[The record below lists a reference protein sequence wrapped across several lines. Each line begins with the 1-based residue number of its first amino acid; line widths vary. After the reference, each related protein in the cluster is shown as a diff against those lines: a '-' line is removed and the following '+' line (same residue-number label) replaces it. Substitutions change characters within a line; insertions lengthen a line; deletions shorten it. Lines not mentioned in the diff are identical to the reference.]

1 MIDLPTQRDALAS
14 SPDTA
19 GGPER
24 ARSPYAA
31 SAPAADVPEG
41 RPAESPVAPAAG
53 GPTPRSRARRRRAWL
68 AVARLAIVAV
78 LLAVWQLGVNAKIV
92 DPFFWG
98 EPQGVWATMS
108 GWFTEGTSQGS
119 LADQILITL
128 EEAVLGF
135 LIGAVLGVVCGIALG
150 RVQLLSELFAPFL
163 KAANSIPRIILG
175 SIFTVAFGFGMQSK
189 VILAV
194 VLVFF
199 GVFFNAFQGAR
210 EVDRNLIANARLL
223 GASRWQ
229 VTRDVVLPSAFTWIL
244 ASLHISFGFA
254 LIGAL
259 VGEILGANQGLGLL
273 IRSSQNNFDMNGVL
287 AGMVLVAVVALTAEG
302 LITLLERRLLRW
314 RPPQTHGGAAV
325 E

>member
-1 MIDLPTQRDALAS
+1 MNDAAIRQDGSLTAQATEVRPVPPADAPARS
-14 SPDTA
+14 TSPQA
-19 GGPER
+19 R
-24 ARSPYAA
+24 ARN
-31 SAPAADVPEG
+31 
-41 RPAESPVAPAAG
+41 
-53 GPTPRSRARRRRAWL
+53 RRL
-68 AVARLAIVAV
+68 RLAGVRLGIVVV
-78 LLAVWQLGVNAKIV
+78 LVAAWQLCVHATIV

-98 EPQGVWATMS
+98 EPTGVWSTLVD
-108 GWFTEGTSQGS
+108 WFTIGTPQGS
-119 LADQILITL
+119 LGTQILVTL

-135 LIGAVLGVVCGIALG
+135 IIGAVLGVVFGIALG
-150 RVQLLSELFAPFL
+150 RIQILSEIFAPFL

-175 SIFTVAFGFGMQSK
+175 SIFTVAFGFGIQSK

-199 GVFFNAFQGAR
+199 GVFFNAFQGSR
-210 EVDRNLIANARLL
+210 EVDRNLVANARLL
-223 GASRWQ
+223 GASRWR

-259 VGEILGANQGLGLL
+259 VGEILGANEGLGLL

-287 AGMVLVAVVALTAEG
+287 AGMVLVATIALTAEG

-314 RPPQTHGGAAV
+314 RPPQTHGGAH

>member
-1 MIDLPTQRDALAS
+1 MIDTPTQSDGSLTALAAEF
-14 SPDTA
+14 P
-19 GGPER
+19 PER
-24 ARSPYAA
+24 
-31 SAPAADVPEG
+31 
-41 RPAESPVAPAAG
+41 PAAG
-53 GPTPRSRARRRRAWL
+53 TSTRARANRRRLVL
-68 AVARLAIVAV
+68 ALTRLGIVVV
-78 LLAVWQLGVNAKIV
+78 LLVGWQLCVNAKIV

-98 EPQGVWATMS
+98 EPKGVWADLVD
-108 GWFTEGTSQGS
+108 WFTVGTSQGS
-119 LADQILITL
+119 LADQILVTL

-135 LIGAVLGVVCGIALG
+135 VIGSILGVVCGIALG
-150 RVQLLSELFAPFL
+150 RVRVLSELFAPFL
-163 KAANSIPRIILG
+163 KAANSIPRIVLG
-175 SIFTVAFGFGMQSK
+175 SIFTVAFGFGIQSK

-287 AGMVLVAVVALTAEG
+287 AGMVLVAVIALTAEA
-302 LITLLERRLLRW
+302 LITVLERRLLRW

>member
-1 MIDLPTQRDALAS
+1 MTDLHTPVTPSAHPAPLGTP
-14 SPDTA
+14 PD
-19 GGPER
+19 E
-24 ARSPYAA
+24 
-31 SAPAADVPEG
+31 VQ
-41 RPAESPVAPAAG
+41 PAEAKSGMAA
-53 GPTPRSRARRRRAWL
+53 ARRRRVVMAGL
-68 AVARLAIVAV
+68 RVGIVAV
-78 LLAVWQLGVNAKIV
+78 LLVTWQLCVNAKLV

-98 EPQGVWATMS
+98 EPSGVWASLRDWVTI
-108 GWFTEGTSQGS
+108 GTPQGS
-119 LADQILITL
+119 LGDQILVTL

-135 LIGAVLGVVCGIALG
+135 AVGSVLGVVCGIALG
-150 RVQLLSELFAPFL
+150 RVRLLAELFGPFL

-175 SIFTVAFGFGMQSK
+175 SIFTVAFGFGIQSK

-223 GASRWQ
+223 GASRWR

-259 VGEILGANQGLGLL
+259 VGEILGANRGLGLL

-287 AGMVLVAVVALTAEG
+287 AGMVLVAVIALTAEA

>member
-1 MIDLPTQRDALAS
+1 VIDTPTRSDGSLTALA
-14 SPDTA
+14 A
-19 GGPER
+19 EL
-24 ARSPYAA
+24 
-31 SAPAADVPEG
+31 
-41 RPAESPVAPAAG
+41 PAEQPAAG
-53 GPTPRSRARRRRAWL
+53 TSTRTRANRRRLVL
-68 AVARLAIVAV
+68 ALTRLGIVVV
-78 LLAVWQLGVNAKIV
+78 LLVGWQLCVNAKIV

-98 EPQGVWATMS
+98 EPKGVWADLVD
-108 GWFTEGTSQGS
+108 WFTVGTSQGS
-119 LADQILITL
+119 LADQILVTL

-135 LIGAVLGVVCGIALG
+135 IIGSILGVVCGIALG
-150 RVQLLSELFAPFL
+150 RVRVLSELFAPFL

-175 SIFTVAFGFGMQSK
+175 SIFTVAFGFGIQSK

-287 AGMVLVAVVALTAEG
+287 AGMVLVAVIALTAEA
-302 LITLLERRLLRW
+302 LITVLERRLLRW

>member
-1 MIDLPTQRDALAS
+1 MIDTPTRSEGSL
-14 SPDTA
+14 TA
-19 GGPER
+19 V
-24 ARSPYAA
+24 AA
-31 SAPAADVPEG
+31 EL
-41 RPAESPVAPAAG
+41 PAEQPAAG
-53 GPTPRSRARRRRAWL
+53 TSTRTRANRRRLVL
-68 AVARLAIVAV
+68 ALTRLGIVVV
-78 LLAVWQLGVNAKIV
+78 LLVGWQLCVNAKIV

-98 EPQGVWATMS
+98 EPKGVWADLVD
-108 GWFTEGTSQGS
+108 WFTVGTSQGS
-119 LADQILITL
+119 LADQILVTL

-135 LIGAVLGVVCGIALG
+135 IIGSILGVVCGIALG
-150 RVQLLSELFAPFL
+150 RVRVLSELFAPFL

-175 SIFTVAFGFGMQSK
+175 SIFTVAFGFGIQSK

-287 AGMVLVAVVALTAEG
+287 AGMVLVAVIALTAEA
-302 LITLLERRLLRW
+302 LITVLERRLLRW

-325 E
+325 A

>member
-1 MIDLPTQRDALAS
+1 MTAAPTRHETQ
-14 SPDTA
+14 SPDPTA
-19 GGPER
+19 VTTTTTVTTAEPNPGP
-24 ARSPYAA
+24 SH
-31 SAPAADVPEG
+31 G
-41 RPAESPVAPAAG
+41 
-53 GPTPRSRARRRRAWL
+53 TRARRRRL
-68 AVARLAIVAV
+68 ALGGMRVAIVVV
-78 LLAVWQLGVNAKIV
+78 LLVSWQLCVNAKIV

-98 EPQGVWATMS
+98 EPTGVWADLYDWVTV
-108 GWFTEGTSQGS
+108 GTSQGS
-119 LADQILITL
+119 LGDQILVTL

-135 LIGAVLGVVCGIALG
+135 AIGSVLGVVCGIALG
-150 RVQLLSELFAPFL
+150 RVRILSELFAPFL

-175 SIFTVAFGFGMQSK
+175 SIFTVAFGFGIQSK

-223 GASRWQ
+223 GASRWR

-287 AGMVLVAVVALTAEG
+287 AGMVLVAVIALTAEG
-302 LITLLERRLLRW
+302 FISQLERRLLRW
-314 RPPQTHGGAAV
+314 RPPQSHGGPAV

>member
-1 MIDLPTQRDALAS
+1 MTVTPTQS
-14 SPDTA
+14 DTVV
-19 GGPER
+19 P
-24 ARSPYAA
+24 AA
-31 SAPAADVPEG
+31 SELTGDAAPAVGP
-41 RPAESPVAPAAG
+41 SPRAL
-53 GPTPRSRARRRRAWL
+53 ARRRRTVL
-68 AVARLAIVAV
+68 AGARFAIVAV
-78 LLAVWQLGVNAKIV
+78 LLGVWQLCVNAKVV

-98 EPQGVWATMS
+98 EPKGVWAS
-108 GWFTEGTSQGS
+108 IYDWFTVGTSQGS

-135 LIGAVLGVVCGIALG
+135 VIGSILGVVFGIALG

-223 GASRWQ
+223 GASRWR

-287 AGMVLVAVVALTAEG
+287 AGMVLVAVIALTAEG

>member
-1 MIDLPTQRDALAS
+1 MDTVVPTDEPAVGVLA
-14 SPDTA
+14 PTA
-19 GGPER
+19 
-24 ARSPYAA
+24 
-31 SAPAADVPEG
+31 
-41 RPAESPVAPAAG
+41 PAESTSGPSAAA
-53 GPTPRSRARRRRAWL
+53 RANRRRLVL
-68 AVARLAIVAV
+68 AAARLGIVVV
-78 LLAVWQLGVNAKIV
+78 LLAGWQLAVDAKVV

-98 EPQGVWATMS
+98 EPKGVGSTLVD
-108 GWFTEGTSQGS
+108 WFTTGTSQGS
-119 LADQILITL
+119 LGDQILVTL

-135 LIGAVLGVVCGIALG
+135 IIGSILGVVCGIALG
-150 RVQLLSELFAPFL
+150 RVRLLSELFAPFL

-175 SIFTVAFGFGMQSK
+175 SIFTVAFGFGIQSK

-223 GASRWQ
+223 GASRWR

-287 AGMVLVAVVALTAEG
+287 AGMVLVAVIALTAEA
-302 LITLLERRLLRW
+302 LITLLERRLLSW
-314 RPPQTHGGAAV
+314 RPPQMHGGAAV

>member
-1 MIDLPTQRDALAS
+1 MTATPTRHE
-14 SPDTA
+14 P
-19 GGPER
+19 R
-24 ARSPYAA
+24 AT
-31 SAPAADVPEG
+31 
-41 RPAESPVAPAAG
+41 
-53 GPTPRSRARRRRAWL
+53 GPTAATATGTAPNAGASHGARARRRRL
-68 AVARLAIVAV
+68 TLGGMRFAIVVV
-78 LLAVWQLGVNAKIV
+78 LLVSWQLCVDAKIV

-98 EPQGVWATMS
+98 EPRGVWADLYDWVTV
-108 GWFTEGTSQGS
+108 GTSQGS
-119 LADQILITL
+119 LGDQILVTL

-135 LIGAVLGVVCGIALG
+135 AIGSVLGVVCGIALG
-150 RVQLLSELFAPFL
+150 RVRILSELFAPFL

-175 SIFTVAFGFGMQSK
+175 SIFTVAFGFGIQSK

-287 AGMVLVAVVALTAEG
+287 AGMVLVAVIALTAEAF
-302 LITLLERRLLRW
+302 ISRLERRLLRW

>member
-1 MIDLPTQRDALAS
+1 MIDISPSRDAADGSLTTMAAQAPGS
-14 SPDTA
+14 DPT
-19 GGPER
+19 GGTVG
-24 ARSPYAA
+24 
-31 SAPAADVPEG
+31 SAP
-41 RPAESPVAPAAG
+41 S
-53 GPTPRSRARRRRAWL
+53 RRRGRGGRRRLTL
-68 AVARLAIVAV
+68 AVARLG
-78 LLAVWQLGVNAKIV
+78 LLAAALVAWQLCVRAKIV

-98 EPQGVWATMS
+98 EPSGVWSTLHD
-108 GWFTEGTSQGS
+108 WFTIGTSQGS
-119 LADQILITL
+119 LGAQVVVTL

-135 LIGAVLGVVCGIALG
+135 LIGSVLGVVCGIALG
-150 RVQLLSELFAPFL
+150 RVALLSELFGPFL

-175 SIFTVAFGFGMQSK
+175 SIFTVAFGFGIQSK

-199 GVFFNAFQGAR
+199 GVFFNAFQGSR

-287 AGMVLVAVVALTAEG
+287 AGMVLVAVIALSAEA

-314 RPPQTHGGAAV
+314 RPPQSHGGAAV

>member
-1 MIDLPTQRDALAS
+1 MIDTVTPSQAREAPLSDA
-14 SPDTA
+14 P
-19 GGPER
+19 GGR
-24 ARSPYAA
+24 AEPSGT
-31 SAPAADVPEG
+31 SAK
-41 RPAESPVAPAAG
+41 
-53 GPTPRSRARRRRAWL
+53 TRARRRRTVL
-68 AVARLAIVAV
+68 AASRLGIVVV
-78 LLAVWQLGVNAKIV
+78 LLVTWQAFVNAKIV

-98 EPQGVWATMS
+98 EPRGVWADLLD
-108 GWFTEGTSQGS
+108 WFTVGTSQGS
-119 LADQILITL
+119 LGDQVLVTL

-135 LIGAVLGVVCGIALG
+135 VIGSILGVVCGITLG
-150 RVQLLSELFAPFL
+150 RVRLLSELFAPFL

-175 SIFTVAFGFGMQSK
+175 SIFTVAFGFGIQSK

-259 VGEILGANQGLGLL
+259 VGEILGANEGLGLL

-287 AGMVLVAVVALTAEG
+287 AGMVLVAVIALTAEA

-314 RPPQTHGGAAV
+314 RPPQSHGGAAV

>member
-1 MIDLPTQRDALAS
+1 MMDTTHTSTSGGMDALAAQFPPTEVPGRTV
-14 SPDTA
+14 SPRQ
-19 GGPER
+19 R
-24 ARSPYAA
+24 AM
-31 SAPAADVPEG
+31 
-41 RPAESPVAPAAG
+41 
-53 GPTPRSRARRRRAWL
+53 RRRL
-68 AVARLAIVAV
+68 ALAGVRLAILAV
-78 LLAVWQLGVNAKIV
+78 LVVTWQLCVNAKIV
-92 DPFFWG
+92 DSFFWG
-98 EPQGVWATMS
+98 DPAGLWTTLRDWVTI
-108 GWFTEGTSQGS
+108 GTAQGS
-119 LADQILITL
+119 LLDQILVTL

-135 LIGAVLGVVCGIALG
+135 AIGSVLGVVCGIALG
-150 RVQLLSELFAPFL
+150 RVRLLSELFAPFL

-175 SIFTVAFGFGMQSK
+175 SIFTVAFGFGIQSK
-189 VILAV
+189 VMLAV

-229 VTRDVVLPSAFTWIL
+229 VTKDVVLPSAFTWIL

-259 VGEILGANQGLGLL
+259 VGEILGANKGLGLL

-287 AGMVLVAVVALTAEG
+287 AGMVIVAVIALSAEG

-314 RPPQTHGGAAV
+314 RPPQMHGGAAI

>member
-1 MIDLPTQRDALAS
+1 M
-14 SPDTA
+14 
-19 GGPER
+19 
-24 ARSPYAA
+24 ART
-31 SAPAADVPEG
+31 
-41 RPAESPVAPAAG
+41 PVTEVEPRTR
-53 GPTPRSRARRRRAWL
+53 TPRQRAARRRLVL
-68 AVARLAIVAV
+68 AAVRLGIVVV
-78 LLAVWQLGVNAKIV
+78 LLVAWQLCVNAKII

-98 EPQGVWATMS
+98 DPKGVGTTLHDWVTV
-108 GWFTEGTSQGS
+108 GTSQGS
-119 LADQILITL
+119 LGAQILVTL
-128 EEAVLGF
+128 EEAVFGF
-135 LIGAVLGVVCGIALG
+135 LIGSVLGVVFGIALG
-150 RVQLLSELFAPFL
+150 RVRLLSELFAPFL

-175 SIFTVAFGFGMQSK
+175 SIFTVAFGFGIQSK

-199 GVFFNAFQGAR
+199 GVFFNAFQGSR

-223 GASRWQ
+223 GASRWR

-259 VGEILGANQGLGLL
+259 VGEILGADQGLGLL

-287 AGMVLVAVVALTAEG
+287 AGMVIVAFIALTAEG

>member
-1 MIDLPTQRDALAS
+1 VIDTPTRSEGSL
-14 SPDTA
+14 TA
-19 GGPER
+19 V
-24 ARSPYAA
+24 AA
-31 SAPAADVPEG
+31 EL
-41 RPAESPVAPAAG
+41 PAEQPAAG
-53 GPTPRSRARRRRAWL
+53 TSTRTRANRRRLVL
-68 AVARLAIVAV
+68 ALTRLGIVVV
-78 LLAVWQLGVNAKIV
+78 LLVGWQLCVNAKIV

-98 EPQGVWATMS
+98 EPKGVWADLVD
-108 GWFTEGTSQGS
+108 WFTVGTSQGS
-119 LADQILITL
+119 LADQILVTL

-135 LIGAVLGVVCGIALG
+135 IIGSILGVVCGIALG
-150 RVQLLSELFAPFL
+150 RVRVLSELFAPFL

-175 SIFTVAFGFGMQSK
+175 SIFTVAFGFGIQSK

-287 AGMVLVAVVALTAEG
+287 AGMVLVAVIALTAEA
-302 LITLLERRLLRW
+302 LITGLERRLLRW